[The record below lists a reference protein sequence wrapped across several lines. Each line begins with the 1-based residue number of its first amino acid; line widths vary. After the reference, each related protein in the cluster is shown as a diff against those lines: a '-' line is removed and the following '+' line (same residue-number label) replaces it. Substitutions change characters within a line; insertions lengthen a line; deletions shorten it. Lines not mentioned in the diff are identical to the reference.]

1 MNKFIKVY
9 FKYSIYSFLITVI
22 SFFIYS
28 FFDIN
33 LEKLE
38 IMFLYIFYFL
48 CFILYRVIK
57 NEEKI

>member
-9 FKYSIYSFLITVI
+9 LKYYIYSFLLTVI